1 MCGTPK
7 KVACLNVGDD
17 VYEVLTNFRIESA
30 RDNLC
35 VKLVPIYLKI
45 YANSLG
51 FLNLKSGLIGRA
63 AFLPRPN
70 FFVSY
75 IPEHKYY
82 ETYDDTK

>member
-1 MCGTPK
+1 
-7 KVACLNVGDD
+7 
-17 VYEVLTNFRIESA
+17 
-30 RDNLC
+30 

-45 YANSLG
+45 YANSLA

-63 AFLPRPN
+63 AFLFRPN

-82 ETYDDTK
+82 ETYDDAKEGVYVQICHQKAVFSEFI